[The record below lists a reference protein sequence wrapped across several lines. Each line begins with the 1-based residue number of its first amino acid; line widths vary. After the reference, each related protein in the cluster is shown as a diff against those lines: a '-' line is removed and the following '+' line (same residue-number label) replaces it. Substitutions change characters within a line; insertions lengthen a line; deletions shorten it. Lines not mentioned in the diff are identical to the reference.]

1 MVEPSEGDVVR
12 DEAGW
17 RRVLR
22 SKESVAVIAFFVGLG
37 LFAIGMMTYG
47 EWKSLTSS
55 KDEGWKGRY
64 RL

>member
-47 EWKSLTSS
+47 EWKSSTSS
-55 KDEGWKGRY
+55 KDGGWKGRY

>member
-22 SKESVAVIAFFVGLG
+22 SRTDAALMAFFVGAG
-37 LFAIGMMTYG
+37 FFAIGVMMYG
-47 EWKSLTSS
+47 VWGSLTSS
-55 KDEGWKGRY
+55 KDGGWKGRY